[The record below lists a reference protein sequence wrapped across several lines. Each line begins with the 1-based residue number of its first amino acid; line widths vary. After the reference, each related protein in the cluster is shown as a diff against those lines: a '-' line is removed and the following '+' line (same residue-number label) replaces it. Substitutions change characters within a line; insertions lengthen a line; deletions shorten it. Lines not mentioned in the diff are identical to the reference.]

1 MHKFIIK
8 IIFMQEITKSKSEQL
23 IKTFGQIVEKH
34 RKAQGKTAYK
44 ISAEIALSKTT
55 WREVELGAN
64 DLKFT
69 TMWKIA
75 EGLDIPLEKLI
86 SEVNKKLGEE
96 FSLSGIK

>member
-8 IIFMQEITKSKSEQL
+8 IIFMQEISKDKAKQL
-23 IKTFGQIVEKH
+23 IKTFGQIVEQH

>member
-1 MHKFIIK
+1 
-8 IIFMQEITKSKSEQL
+8 MQDITKSKSEQL
-23 IKTFGQIVEKH
+23 IKVFGQIVEQH
-34 RKAQGKTAYK
+34 RKTQGKTAYR
-44 ISAEIALSKTT
+44 ISAEISLSKST

-86 SEVNKKLGEE
+86 NEVNTKLGEK
-96 FSLSGIK
+96 FSLTDIK

>member
-1 MHKFIIK
+1 
-8 IIFMQEITKSKSEQL
+8 MQETTKDKANQL
-23 IKTFGQIVEKH
+23 IKTFGKIVEQH
-34 RKAQGKTAYK
+34 RKEQGKTAYK

-55 WREVELGAN
+55 WREVELGEN
-64 DLKFT
+64 DLKLS

>member
-1 MHKFIIK
+1 
-8 IIFMQEITKSKSEQL
+8 MQEITKSKSEQL
-23 IKTFGQIVEKH
+23 IKAFGQIVEQH

-44 ISAEIALSKTT
+44 ISAEIALSKST

-75 EGLDIPLEKLI
+75 EGLDVPLENLI
-86 SEVNKKLGEE
+86 DEVSLKLGED
-96 FSLSGIK
+96 FSLTDIK

>member
-1 MHKFIIK
+1 
-8 IIFMQEITKSKSEQL
+8 MQETTKDKANQL
-23 IKTFGQIVEKH
+23 IKTFGRIVEQH
-34 RKAQGKTAYK
+34 RKEQGKTAYK

-64 DLKFT
+64 DLKLS
-69 TMWKIA
+69 TMWKVA

>member
-1 MHKFIIK
+1 MPKFIIK
-8 IIFMQEITKSKSEQL
+8 IMFMQEISRNKAQYL
-23 IKTFGQIVEKH
+23 IKTFGQIVEKY
-34 RKAQGKTAYK
+34 RKAQKKTAYR

-64 DLKFT
+64 DLKLT

-86 SEVNKKLGEE
+86 NEVNTTLGED